1 MTNVAYVMLHV
12 LVTGYVTCTLS
23 TCRCKRADCP
33 YLHTA
38 PRHLMFKQP
47 QGGVDGHKGLVFSLQ
62 LRRCLVREG
71 GGGGGG
77 GGRVGGG
84 RGREGGGEE
93 GSGREGGRGGKGRE
107 VMLGEGVEA

>member
-71 GGGGGG
+71 GG
-77 GGRVGGG
+77 
-84 RGREGGGEE
+84 RGREGGGEEGRGE
-93 GSGREGGRGGKGRE
+93 GSGREGGRGGRGRE